1 MSLNLRKTSANALS
15 ILSSDVM
22 NRATSFV
29 LYALVARHLGAHEFG
44 QLTLAFTLFY
54 AFQVFAVGGLK
65 TLVIR
70 QVAKDRAQ
78 TARYFFNGFPFG
90 EINSNLSLPPL
101 LGFLRLMH
109 YSHTTTVIIL
119 LLSFG

>member
-1 MSLNLRKTSANALS
+1 MCLNLKKVCSNALS

-22 NRATSFV
+22 SRATSFV

-54 AFQVFAVGGLK
+54 TFQVFGGGGLK

-70 QVAKDRAQ
+70 QVAKDRTE
-78 TARYFFNGFPFG
+78 TARYFFNGCM
-90 EINSNLSLPPL
+90 IVTLTSTASIA
-101 LGFLRLMH
+101 
-109 YSHTTTVIIL
+109 T
-119 LLSFG
+119 